1 MSGALGAILINQ
13 IAKARNKR
21 AISKELKQSI
31 DIIEKYLAYIKEHPD
46 DQGADAENSLELTQ
60 IAFNKLT

>member
-46 DQGADAENSLELTQ
+46 DQDADAENSLELTQ

>member
-13 IAKARNKR
+13 IAKARNKK

-31 DIIEKYLAYIKEHPD
+31 DIIEKYLIYIKEHPD
-46 DQGADAENSLELTQ
+46 DQDADAENSLESTL

>member
-1 MSGALGAILINQ
+1 MSGALGAILISQ
-13 IAKARNKR
+13 IAKARNKK

-31 DIIEKYLAYIKEHPD
+31 DIIEKYLSYIKEHPD
-46 DQGADAENSLELTQ
+46 DQAVDAVNSLESTL